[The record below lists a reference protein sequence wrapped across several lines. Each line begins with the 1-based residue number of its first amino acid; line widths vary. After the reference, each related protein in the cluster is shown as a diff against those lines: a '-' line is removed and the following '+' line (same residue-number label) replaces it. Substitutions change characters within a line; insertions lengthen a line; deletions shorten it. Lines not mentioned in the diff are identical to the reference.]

1 MSFAAAGH
9 FVFRLNQKGKRMDT
23 VYTVDVY
30 DNWHPRGF
38 ATWVTK
44 HTRVVLSDGSE
55 ALESQYGNIRRVADM
70 SRPTAETLNDA
81 RQLLIDQLYE
91 RIVII
96 RKQISELRTEI
107 LNDELEVQHD

>member
-1 MSFAAAGH
+1 
-9 FVFRLNQKGKRMDT
+9 MDT
-23 VYTVDVY
+23 AYTVDVY
-30 DNWHPRGF
+30 DNWHSHGF
-38 ATWVTK
+38 TTMVTK

-55 ALESQYGNIRRVADM
+55 ALESQYGNIRRVTDM

-96 RKQISELRTEI
+96 RKQICELRTEI
-107 LNDELEVQHD
+107 FNDELEVQHD

>member
-1 MSFAAAGH
+1 
-9 FVFRLNQKGKRMDT
+9 MDT

-38 ATWVTK
+38 PTWVTK

-70 SRPTAETLNDA
+70 SRPTAVTLNDA
-81 RQLLIDQLYE
+81 RQLLIDELYE
-91 RIVII
+91 RIAII
-96 RKQISELRTEI
+96 KQQISELRTEI